1 MSICN
6 NTRPFIFWNRM
17 QVVEYKTERTI
28 ITLSYESGFFLR
40 DSSYLYVSLY
50 SLTHKKKHVSKIDIN
65 ILNIIDSNWIENYE
79 NLILEN
85 YFN

>member
-1 MSICN
+1 MPICN
-6 NTRPFIFWNRM
+6 NTRPFIFWSRM

-28 ITLSYESGFFLR
+28 ITLSYEFGFFLR

-65 ILNIIDSNWIENYE
+65 ILNVIDSNWIENYE

>member
-1 MSICN
+1 MSL
-6 NTRPFIFWNRM
+6 
-17 QVVEYKTERTI
+17 V
-28 ITLSYESGFFLR
+28 FFLR